1 MSDFLKVM
9 AEKIAG
15 SHADLSTYTVITPTR
30 RAASRLK
37 KELTQLISKTTWLP
51 EFLTI
56 NQWTERLSGLAP
68 ADNLELKFT
77 CYKAYLEVLKGDARE
92 ISDFFSWGDILIR
105 DFNDIEAQLI
115 ELKPFFK
122 ELTDYTEIEH
132 FSFLSS
138 PLSEK
143 QERYRKFWNSI
154 PKIHE
159 RFNELLLNK
168 NLAYTGLLVRRAFE
182 NASKPGFENENRLF
196 VLGFNAFSKA
206 EISLLKLFQDRGEAE
221 IFFDTDAYYLDQP
234 ENHAGVF
241 IRRNMK
247 SGLGKAES
255 TPLSLTERKLD
266 IEICEAAHRIDQ
278 AQVVS
283 GLLNELSP
291 EELKETVLVLA
302 DESLLIPVLDKLPK
316 DFNQINITMGVGLSD
331 STFSSWMEALFDVAT
346 HKISD
351 DKGDKFSVEKIELFL
366 SHPFSKFL
374 GTQIDDAKM
383 QGLGYIPA
391 NELIENPE
399 FNAEKWVAQAIHF
412 WTSGSENRNE
422 ALIKI
427 LSSIAEKVEL
437 SRISTISIL
446 QAQKAISLVLRGLG
460 QLQNFP
466 EEKNLGDQMHFQI
479 LKRMIAGGSIDL
491 LGEPHDKLQIMGIL
505 ETRAL
510 TFKRVIICGVNE
522 DVLPKKPNLESYIPF
537 EIRNYHQLPGKKEKE
552 AVYAYNFYRLI
563 SHADHVQLVYH
574 TDKGDFSGGEK
585 SRYIH
590 QIEFDLKKTNPNLQV
605 IYRHPERIPR
615 LDPSVHLEVLKTPE
629 VIAGIR
635 RHLESGISISSIN
648 RYLDDPLDWY
658 YNYVVRLRE
667 PDKNEIDV
675 ATFGSVVHDVLE
687 NLYKPYLGKIVDE
700 ASLMQMEGT
709 LEDLLANATNEIVQG
724 KNIDT
729 GINKIHLET
738 AKSLLKSYL
747 KSESKRVKSG
757 EETICI
763 GVEDRLTRQL
773 SVQTLDDTIEVSFKG
788 FVDKVQRRD
797 GMLEILDYKTG
808 NAEPKDMKII
818 DFSLENMAKVPKA
831 VQLMT
836 YNWMASEMYTDMH
849 INSRIISLP
858 APNKQ
863 GLEIA
868 FHRNDKEVLESF
880 EGFLKEVILE
890 MLNPEI
896 RLEKNPEFEYANYE

>member
-1 MSDFLKVM
+1 MSDFLKIM
-9 AEKIAG
+9 AEKIASSG
-15 SHADLSTYTVITPTR
+15 VDLSTYTVITPTR
-30 RAASRLK
+30 RAASRLRN
-37 KELTQLISKTTWLP
+37 ELTQLISKTTWLP

-68 ADNLELKFT
+68 ADSLELKFT
-77 CYKAYLEVLKGDARE
+77 CYKAYLEVLKGDAQE
-92 ISDFFSWGDILIR
+92 VSDFFSWGDILIR
-105 DFNDIEAQLI
+105 DFNDIESQLI

-143 QERYRKFWNSI
+143 QKRYRNFWNSL

-159 RFNELLLNK
+159 KFNEFLLSK
-168 NLAYTGLLVRRAFE
+168 NLAYPGLILRHAFK
-182 NASKPGFENENRLF
+182 NASQPDFKNENRLF
-196 VLGFNAFSKA
+196 VVGFNAFSKA

-221 IFFDTDAYYLDQP
+221 IFYDTDAYYLNQP

-241 IRRNMK
+241 IRRNLK
-247 SGLGKAES
+247 GGLGKAVP
-255 TPLSLTERKLD
+255 TPVSLAERKLV
-266 IEICEAAHRIDQ
+266 IEMCEAAHRIDQ
-278 AQVVS
+278 AQVIS

-291 EELKETVLVLA
+291 DELKETVLVLA

-331 STFSSWMEALFDVAT
+331 STFSSWMEALYDVGT

-351 DKGDKFSVEKIELFL
+351 DASDKFPVEKIDLFL
-366 SHPFSKFL
+366 SHPFSTFL
-374 GTQIDDAKM
+374 GTQVDESKM
-383 QGLGYIPA
+383 QGLGFKSGK
-391 NELIENPE
+391 ELREE
-399 FNAEKWVAQAIHF
+399 LEYNAEKWVSQAIYF
-412 WTSGSENRNE
+412 WTSGTENRNE

-427 LSSIAEKVEL
+427 LTTLAEKVDS
-437 SRISTISIL
+437 SRVSTISVL
-446 QAQKAISLVLRGLG
+446 QAQKAISLLLRGLS
-460 QLQNFP
+460 QLQKFP
-466 EEKNLGDQMHFQI
+466 EEKDLGDQIHFQI

-510 TFKRVIICGVNE
+510 TFKRVILCGVNE
-522 DVLPKKPNLESYIPF
+522 DVLPKKPNLDSYIPF
-537 EIRNYHQLPGKKEKE
+537 EIRNYHHLPGKKEKE

-563 SHADHVQLVYH
+563 SHAEHVQLVYH

-590 QIEFDLKKTNPNLQV
+590 QIEFDLRKTNSNLQV
-605 IYRHPERIPR
+605 IYRHPQRIPR
-615 LDPSVHLEVLKTPE
+615 IDHLVDLKVEKTPE

-687 NLYKPYLGKIVDE
+687 NLYIPYLGKIVDE
-700 ASLMQMEGT
+700 AALRQMEET
-709 LEDLLANATNEIVQG
+709 LEDLLSKATYEIVQG

-729 GINKIHLET
+729 GINRIHLET

-747 KSESKRVKSG
+747 KSELKRVKNG
-757 EETICI
+757 EEIICI
-763 GVEDRLTRQL
+763 GVEDRLTRRL
-773 SVQTLDDTIEVSFKG
+773 SVQTPDDTIEVEFKG
-788 FVDKVQRRD
+788 FVDKIQRNN

-808 NAEPKDMKII
+808 QANPKDMKII

-836 YNWMASEMYTDMH
+836 YNWMASEMYTDNH

-858 APNKQ
+858 APNKE
-863 GLEIA
+863 GLEIP
-868 FHRNDKEVLESF
+868 FHRDDKADLEGF

-896 RLEKNPEFEYANYE
+896 SLEKNPEFEYANYE